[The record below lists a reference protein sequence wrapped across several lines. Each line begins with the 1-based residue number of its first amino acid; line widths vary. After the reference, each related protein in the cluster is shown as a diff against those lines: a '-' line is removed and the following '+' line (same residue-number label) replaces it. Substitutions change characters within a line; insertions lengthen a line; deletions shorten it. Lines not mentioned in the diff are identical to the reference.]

1 MLNTNLFLRRS
12 VSNEPFPMERDIK
25 FAFPYLYRAILTG
38 GKSLLSETL
47 ADLENTNQ
55 EDLDK
60 EILRAAMIAE
70 LDAIN
75 IYEQMANL
83 TKNEEI
89 RTILLDIAREEK
101 VHLAMFETV
110 LLQTDSEFLQI
121 YSDYSLARM

>member
-1 MLNTNLFLRRS
+1 M
-12 VSNEPFPMERDIK
+12 
-25 FAFPYLYRAILTG
+25 
-38 GKSLLSETL
+38 
-47 ADLENTNQ
+47 ENTNQ

-110 LLQTDSEFLQI
+110 LLQNDREFLKI